1 MVTRKGEAG
10 QPTDHGLSDADDDD
24 EEAGDHRQMMTL
36 MMVMVQR

>member
-24 EEAGDHRQMMTL
+24 HCQMIIF
-36 MMVMVQR
+36 MMVMVEW